1 MANNVPYLCG
11 GIFFGLILQARK
23 NRVKARDKQKGGS
36 DGLSDADVMKGLVYV
51 VTGESI
57 NASGKTLAKATSQYK
72 SCLISDNTYIPFK
85 DTATI
90 QLFDNDLKN
99 KKTDIISRMSEFT
112 AIFINEKKR
121 EWLVKAVLEVLQNDE
136 TIPDEYM
143 FEYEEGKVIRKSEVG
158 IVEFV
163 DFPLFLL
170 SILHFIL
177 MNRPNNEKG
186 RDTFEQWFYRESA
199 HSEWKFESNVGSSIK
214 QQINFV
220 LSGNTMFILGKPST
234 GKTKQIEHL
243 SDFYRTAGL
252 IRFGTGNK
260 RDKEIP
266 FAKYLEKAKDFY
278 SKTKTLLYSEKPH
291 SFYDF
296 YVCNTLQA
304 PFNTTY
310 KAGLH
315 VQAAPFVIENIR
327 ASQLSFLSNF
337 SIINGTGGIG
347 KTMMLRHLLLSG
359 IEEYSITERLPIL
372 VSLKNYSSDCD
383 LKGFIYQTVKAFD
396 NDITREQINGLLE
409 NGKCIILLDGLDE
422 IISSLRDRFEYE
434 LENMTIQYPDN
445 YFVISSRPTTRFLSY
460 RRFSVYKINE
470 FTKKQAIEMIEKLD
484 FYDIET
490 KEKFKKDLEAR
501 LYYSHMQF
509 ASNPLLLTIML
520 MTYSSIG
527 DIPRKMH
534 IFYSKA
540 FETMS
545 RLHDAT
551 KGAYVR
557 PLHTGLEPEEFAKYF
572 AEFCARTY
580 RDEVLEFTSVTFVE
594 YMKKVLKNKDKNL
607 SCTAW
612 DFLLDLKDN
621 LCIMYEEGEKYYFI
635 HRSFQEYFT
644 AVFFSSQMDDKLPLI
659 AEQFKEMR
667 QKNYQDKTF
676 GMLYDM
682 IPQRIERYVF
692 APYLKLTWEMCD
704 AKEGYLTFLRYM
716 YRNIYSYV
724 GQVGDYYEVWPADY
738 FYDFI
743 VNENKLRRNWQLD
756 DFDWQQEADHF
767 KKDYARIRVKE
778 TTASGASEVV
788 KVVSI
793 ESSEFECYMA
803 TKENGYEPDYSG
815 SMWEINVDEIL
826 DNRSNYQRL
835 IEILEDDEFPL
846 KKEYDLVR
854 QYSERLFA
862 RLEKPKSS
870 DDWFDNFGG

>member
-1 MANNVPYLCG
+1 MSNNVPYLCG

-51 VTGESI
+51 VTGERI

-99 KKTDIISRMSEFT
+99 KKTDIMSRMSEFT
-112 AIFINEKKR
+112 TVFINEKKR
-121 EWLVKAVLEVLQNDE
+121 EWLVKAILEVLQNDV
-136 TIPDEYM
+136 TIPDEYV
-143 FEYEEGKVIRKSEVG
+143 FEYDKGKVIRKSEVG
-158 IVEFV
+158 NVEFV

-199 HSEWKFESNVGSSIK
+199 HAEWKFESNVGSSIK

-220 LSGNTMFILGKPST
+220 LSENIMFILGKTST

-291 SFYDF
+291 NFYDF

-310 KAGLH
+310 TAGLH

-372 VSLKNYSSDCD
+372 VSLKNYGSDCD

-396 NDITREQINGLLE
+396 NDIVREQINGLLE

-422 IISSLRDRFEYE
+422 ITSSLRDRFEQE

-470 FTKKQAIEMIEKLD
+470 FTKDQAIELIDKLD
-484 FYDIET
+484 FHDLDA
-490 KEKFKKDLEAR
+490 KEKFKKDLHLR
-501 LYYSHMQF
+501 LYQSHRQF

-580 RDEVLEFTSVTFVE
+580 RDEVLEFTSVTFVD
-594 YMKKVLKNKDKNL
+594 YMNKVLKNKGNNL

-621 LCIMYEEGEKYYFI
+621 LCIIYEEGEKYYFI

-659 AEQFKEMR
+659 AEQFKKMR

-716 YRNIYSYV
+716 YRKIYSYA
-724 GQVGDYYEVWPADY
+724 GQVGDYYEVWPTDY
-738 FYDFI
+738 YYDFI
-743 VNENKLRRNWQLD
+743 VNENKLRRNWLLD
-756 DFDWQQEADHF
+756 DFEWQQEADHF

-778 TTASGASEVV
+778 TTASGASDVV
-788 KVVSI
+788 KVVAM
-793 ESSEFECYMA
+793 ESTEFECYLA
-803 TKENGYEPDYSG
+803 IKENGYEPEYSG

-862 RLEKPKSS
+862 RLEKPKRS
-870 DDWFDNFGG
+870 DDWFDNFLG

>member
-1 MANNVPYLCG
+1 M
-11 GIFFGLILQARK
+11 QARK
-23 NRVKARDKQKGGS
+23 NRAKARDKQKGGS

-51 VTGESI
+51 VTGERI

-99 KKTDIISRMSEFT
+99 KKTDIMSRMSEFT
-112 AIFINEKKR
+112 TVFINEKKR
-121 EWLVKAVLEVLQNDE
+121 EWLVKAILEVLQNDV
-136 TIPDEYM
+136 TIPDEYV
-143 FEYEEGKVIRKSEVG
+143 FEYDKGKVIRKSEVG
-158 IVEFV
+158 NVEFV

-199 HSEWKFESNVGSSIK
+199 HAEWKFESNVGSSIK

-220 LSGNTMFILGKPST
+220 LSENKMFILGKTST

-291 SFYDF
+291 NFYDF

-310 KAGLH
+310 TAGLH

-372 VSLKNYSSDCD
+372 VSLKNYGSDCD

-396 NDITREQINGLLE
+396 NDIVREQINGLLE

-422 IISSLRDRFEYE
+422 ITSSLRDRFEQE

-470 FTKKQAIEMIEKLD
+470 FTKDQAIELIDKLD
-484 FYDIET
+484 FHDLDA
-490 KEKFKKDLEAR
+490 KEKFKKDLHLR
-501 LYYSHMQF
+501 LYQSHRQF

-580 RDEVLEFTSVTFVE
+580 RDEVLEFTSVTFVD
-594 YMKKVLKNKDKNL
+594 YMNKVLKNKGNNL

-621 LCIMYEEGEKYYFI
+621 LCIIYEEGEKYYFI

-659 AEQFKEMR
+659 AEQFKKMR

-716 YRNIYSYV
+716 YRKIYSYA
-724 GQVGDYYEVWPADY
+724 GQVGDYYEVWPTDY
-738 FYDFI
+738 YYDFI
-743 VNENKLRRNWQLD
+743 VNENKLRRNWLLD
-756 DFDWQQEADHF
+756 DFEWQQEADHF

-778 TTASGASEVV
+778 TTASGASDVV
-788 KVVSI
+788 KVVAM
-793 ESSEFECYMA
+793 ESTEFECYLA
-803 TKENGYEPDYSG
+803 IKENGYEPEYSG

-862 RLEKPKSS
+862 RLEKPKRS
-870 DDWFDNFGG
+870 DDWFDNFLG